1 MCVCGMAGGPVIVT
15 VPTCCLGGCRQRQL
29 LESHSGKGKE
39 FTGRQGVLA
48 AIKNEEA

>member
-1 MCVCGMAGGPVIVT
+1 ME
-15 VPTCCLGGCRQRQL
+15 RQL

-48 AIKNEEA
+48 AVKNEEVYV